1 MKSHRGGVAVNILA
15 TLLLLETAVIAAL
28 AGYLILT
35 KQVTEEKTWLAHKV
49 FKGEVTNET
58 VGDAERWHQH
68 LQEEALKEK
77 TKVSGPPAA
86 EKLAMTQMEAEAKW
100 LGLQWQFKRLQ
111 DRESL
116 LGHKMD
122 QLEQKRKGLK
132 DTEKLIDDK
141 IRRAQTASGSE
152 NFQKMARILSN
163 MKPPE
168 VKKILLQLDD
178 GTVVDFLK
186 TLEPRKASKLMSE
199 FKTQQEME
207 KRHRWLEML
216 RTGPGQAVPTTARAG
231 G

>member
-1 MKSHRGGVAVNILA
+1 MKSHRGGVVVNILA
-15 TLLLLETAVIAAL
+15 TLLLLEIAAVAAL

-35 KQVTEEKTWLAHKV
+35 RQVTEEKTWLAHKV
-49 FKGEVTNET
+49 FKGELTNET
-58 VGDAERWHQH
+58 VDDAEQWHQH

-86 EKLAMTQMEAEAKW
+86 EKLAITQMEAEAKW

-116 LGHKMD
+116 LGHKMN
-122 QLEQKRKGLK
+122 QLEQERKGLK
-132 DTEKLIDDK
+132 DMEKALDDK
-141 IRRAQTASGSE
+141 IRLAQTASGSE

-168 VKKILLQLDD
+168 LKMILLQLDD
-178 GTVVDFLK
+178 DTVVDFLK
-186 TLEPRKASKLMSE
+186 TLDPRKASKLMGE
-199 FKTQQEME
+199 FTTQQEME
-207 KRHRWLEML
+207 KRRRWLDML
-216 RTGPGQAVPTTARAG
+216 RTGPGQVAPTTARTG